1 MRPCLGL
8 GQHIQVNN
16 FVLKMLKGICENAVV
31 KVLFEKKVPN
41 QEFTMGKVD
50 GKKEG

>member
-1 MRPCLGL
+1 MRD
-8 GQHIQVNN
+8 
-16 FVLKMLKGICENAVV
+16 AV

>member
-1 MRPCLGL
+1 
-8 GQHIQVNN
+8 
-16 FVLKMLKGICENAVV
+16 MLKGICENAVV

-50 GKKEG
+50 EKKEG